1 MPGLVERAGNGREGQ
16 GSITAFYTV
25 LTEGDDLQ
33 DPIAD
38 AARGILDGH
47 IVLSRAIADAGLYPA
62 IDVEASISR
71 VMQDVVT
78 EGHQQQARALR
89 ALFAA
94 YQRNRDL
101 INIGAYQRG
110 ADPKVD
116 AALERSEEHTSELQS
131 LMRNSSAVFC

>member
-89 ALFAA
+89 ADRKSTRL
-94 YQRNRDL
+94 
-101 INIGAYQRG
+101 
-110 ADPKVD
+110 
-116 AALERSEEHTSELQS
+116 
-131 LMRNSSAVFC
+131 NSSH

>member
-94 YQRNRDL
+94 YQPNRDL
-101 INIGAYQRG
+101 IHIGDRKSVVSGKSVSVSVDRG
-110 ADPKVD
+110 GR
-116 AALERSEEHTSELQS
+116 RSIKKKKQ
-131 LMRNSSAVFC
+131 